1 MSIQNHSVSLE
12 WGGRTLTIETGL
24 FAPQAN
30 GAVTVRYGDTV
41 VLVTATMAREPR
53 PGMDFF
59 PLTVDFEER
68 YYAAGKMPGSRFVRR
83 ETRPGEEAI
92 LNGRLIDR
100 SIRPQFPKGAL
111 NDVQVVCTTLVYD
124 GENEVDI
131 PALIGASAALHMS
144 DIPFEGPIGGVKI
157 GMIDGDFVI
166 NPTHEQ
172 LETGQLELVV
182 SARREGI
189 CMIEAGAKQVS
200 EEQMAEAHELAFA
213 LIKPV
218 LDLQDELREKF
229 GKSKGEMK
237 ISKIPDAVVNA
248 IEEKFG
254 AEFKIAIL
262 TPYKGERNENLDNLK
277 IRAKEELAP
286 TLGDDASYIGAAF
299 EKIAAKVVR
308 TAILE
313 EGKRPDGRH
322 IGDLRELTARAGVL
336 PRTHGTGLFSRG
348 ETQVLTVA
356 TLGSPGDE
364 KIIDGLDDEEKRR
377 YLHHYNFPPYS
388 VGEARPMRGPGRR
401 EIGHGALAEKALV
414 PVLPSQSE
422 FPYTLRCVSEVLS
435 SNGSTSMASVCG
447 STIALMDAGVPILA
461 PVAGISIGLVKEE
474 GDAYTLLT
482 DIIGMEDFYGD
493 MDFKV
498 AGTRDGITAIQLDTK
513 AKYLPME
520 MIPRVFSQAREARL
534 KILAVIEGAIDKPRE
549 QLSDFAPRILT
560 VQIPPERI
568 GEVIGPGGKM
578 IRSIVE
584 RTGAKIDI
592 EDDGTVFISSLKAE
606 GGEMAA
612 KIIRD
617 MVREIEV
624 GEQFTGKVTRI
635 MNFGAFVELI
645 PGKEGLIR
653 ISDLDWSFV
662 NSVEDVLKIG
672 DEVKVVVSEIDDQGR
687 TNLSRK
693 ALIEKPEGYQE
704 RERAPREPRG
714 DGGFGNRG
722 GDGDRPRG
730 PRREGGFGNRDREP
744 RGDGGNREGGNGG
757 ERPRGPRR
765 ENREG
770 GNGGERPRGPRRENR
785 EGGNGGSRE
794 GGNREG
800 GNGGGRPSGGMGG
813 FGGPRR

>member
-1 MSIQNHSVSLE
+1 MD
-12 WGGRTLTIETGL
+12 WGGRTLTIETGD
-24 FAPQAN
+24 FAAQAN

-41 VLVTATMAREPR
+41 ILCTATMTREPR

-68 YYAAGKMPGSRFVRR
+68 MYAAGKMPGSRFVRR

-111 NDVQVVCTTLVYD
+111 NDVQVVLTTLSYD

-131 PALIGASAALHMS
+131 PALIGASAALHLS
-144 DIPFEGPIGGVKI
+144 DIPFEGPIAGVKI
-157 GMIDGDFVI
+157 GLVDGDFII

-172 LETGQLELVV
+172 IEAGGLELVV
-182 SARREGI
+182 AARAEGI
-189 CMIEAGAKQVS
+189 CMIEAGAKQVP
-200 EEQMAEAHELAFA
+200 EEQMAEAHEIAFRVMGP
-213 LIKPV
+213 IF
-218 LDLQDELREKF
+218 DLQNELREKF
-229 GKSKGEMK
+229 GKPKTEMK
-237 ISKIPDAVVNA
+237 ISKIPESVTAA
-248 IEEKFG
+248 IQEKYG
-254 AEFKIAIL
+254 AQFKSALL
-262 TPYKGERNENLDNLK
+262 TPVKGERNEAVIAL
-277 IRAKEELAP
+277 RALAKVELAEQ
-286 TLGDDASYIGAAF
+286 LGDDISHLSAAF
-299 EKIAAKVVR
+299 EKLAEQITRKS
-308 TAILE
+308 ILE
-313 EGKRPDGRH
+313 DGIRPDGRK
-322 IGDLRELTARAGVL
+322 IGDLRQLTARVDIL

-364 KIIDGLDDEEKRR
+364 KIIDGLDEEEKRR

-414 PVLPSQSE
+414 PVLPSQAD

-447 STIALMDAGVPILA
+447 STLALMDAGVPILA

-474 GDAYTLLT
+474 GDKYTLLT
-482 DIIGMEDFYGD
+482 DIAGIEDFYGD

-498 AGTRDGITAIQLDTK
+498 AGTTEGITAIQLDTK
-513 AKYLPME
+513 AKYLPLD
-520 MIPRVFSQAREARL
+520 MIPHVFEQAREARL
-534 KILAVIEGAIDKPRE
+534 KILEVLTSAIAVPNPE
-549 QLSDFAPRILT
+549 LSQYAPRILT

-592 EDDGTVFISSLKAE
+592 EDDGTVYITSVQAT
-606 GGEMAA
+606 GGEAA
-612 KIIRD
+612 ARIIRN

-624 GEQFTGKVTRI
+624 GEEFDGKVTRL
-635 MNFGAFVELI
+635 MNFGAFVEIL

-653 ISDLDWSFV
+653 ISDLSWDYV
-662 NSVEDVLKIG
+662 NTVEDAVKIG
-672 DEVKVVVSEIDDQGR
+672 EDVKVRVAEIDDQGR
-687 TNLSRK
+687 INLSRK
-693 ALIEKPEGYQE
+693 ALLPKPEGYVE
-704 RERAPREPRG
+704 RERAPREERPPREGGG
-714 DGGFGNRG
+714 DRGGNDRGGRGGGDRGGRSGGGGFN
-722 GDGDRPRG
+722 RG
-730 PRREGGFGNRDREP
+730 PRN
-744 RGDGGNREGGNGG
+744 DGGGNAGGGNGG
-757 ERPRGPRR
+757 NDRAPREDRGPRPESSAPR
-765 ENREG
+765 EERAPRDSGG
-770 GNGGERPRGPRRENR
+770 GNDRPPRRDDR
-785 EGGNGGSRE
+785 GGDR
-794 GGNREG
+794 
-800 GNGGGRPSGGMGG
+800 GNGGGNAPRGGMGS